1 MTIEE
6 EYVRLVADADW
17 TDECD
22 VLARMRKRKMRL
34 TPAQARAFAAEL
46 VEAAGHAER
55 AANEAVRP
63 VVAPAF
69 DLVGAFDARD
79 ASIQRAK
86 DRAHAQVET
95 IAVELGATVSH
106 SAPVSPDCAAGK
118 HPAGWQDT
126 AWDND
131 ADVEVPCTCSCHD
144 TTEESAA

>member
-17 TDECD
+17 TDECE

-55 AANEAVRP
+55 AANECVRP

-69 DLVGAFDARD
+69 DLLDAFHVA
-79 ASIQRAK
+79 INRAK

-106 SAPVSPDCAAGK
+106 SMPVSPDCAAGK

-126 AWDND
+126 AWDDD
-131 ADVEVPCTCSCHD
+131 ADVEVPCKCPCHD

>member
-55 AANEAVRP
+55 AANDAVRP

-69 DLVGAFDARD
+69 DLLGAFDIPISREKA
-79 ASIQRAK
+79 
-86 DRAHAQVET
+86 RAHAQVET

-126 AWDND
+126 AWDDD

>member
-17 TDECD
+17 TDECE

-55 AANEAVRP
+55 AADEAVRP

-69 DLVGAFDARD
+69 DLLGAFDV
-79 ASIQRAK
+79 SIN
-86 DRAHAQVET
+86 RAHAQVET

-126 AWDND
+126 AWDDD